1 MPCLSWTYRVKGLSL
16 LVPKLE
22 PRLTL
27 FILFHRLFSA
37 LSPKSGAQDHVLL
50 KPELEVPTTESCL
63 SQKPLSCVC
72 LGCSWACSC
81 LFSIR
86 QRMKPRYV
94 TCYLHT
100 WAFFREPFHPQ
111 LADFRVLMVFF
122 RHFACCEQVIHTHW
136 SKNPSQQFPKQGTD
150 VFSPWE
156 TVQPHCWTPCVSGS
170 CHQKADSCS
179 GSSAVRMQGKV
190 SFKPRTE
197 NQHCC
202 PTVAVSRTYGL
213 LTRGCK
219 SWALSLIALM
229 SWTVIRTLLSSA
241 LWEDRGY
248 HSH

>member
-1 MPCLSWTYRVKGLSL
+1 MDIQGERFKSASSKAGAETNLVYIVSQAVQCSFTQVRSSRSCPFKTWAWGPNDRILPFSEAPQLCLSWVFLSLQLPIFYQAEDETQIHDLLLTYLSL
-16 LVPKLE
+16 LL
-22 PRLTL
+22 
-27 FILFHRLFSA
+27 
-37 LSPKSGAQDHVLL
+37 GAIPSTIGWIV
-50 KPELEVPTTESCL
+50 
-63 SQKPLSCVC
+63 
-72 LGCSWACSC
+72 
-81 LFSIR
+81 
-86 QRMKPRYV
+86 
-94 TCYLHT
+94 
-100 WAFFREPFHPQ
+100 
-111 LADFRVLMVFF
+111 VLMVFC
-122 RHFACCEQVIHTHW
+122 RHLACCEQVIHTHW

-150 VFSPWE
+150 VFSPWGK

-219 SWALSLIALM
+219 SWALSLTALM